1 MFYIN
6 GLKRLPVLAQGAR
19 DHADIGGRPTR
30 PWLLATA
37 QEPIEEPLPGRA
49 GNGTDRAKAAPP
61 CPSARPGVATAREA
75 PNAGHRGSAP
85 GAPFSHEQSDL
96 LRAGGRPAPQSR
108 PPDRADQSS
117 PRPRPTPYPQLLTSS
132 AAKLSQLC

>member
-49 GNGTDRAKAAPP
+49 GNGTDRAKADPP

-85 GAPFSHEQSDL
+85 GPPSVTSNPTSFGPEAAQRLNPGRQTEPIKARRDL
-96 LRAGGRPAPQSR
+96 V
-108 PPDRADQSS
+108 
-117 PRPRPTPYPQLLTSS
+117 PRLTHSF
-132 AAKLSQLC
+132 

>member
-49 GNGTDRAKAAPP
+49 GNGTDRAKADPP
-61 CPSARPGVATAREA
+61 AVGETGGSNRKGGSE
-75 PNAGHRGSAP
+75 RGTP
-85 GAPFSHEQSDL
+85 RLRTRAPFSHEQSDL